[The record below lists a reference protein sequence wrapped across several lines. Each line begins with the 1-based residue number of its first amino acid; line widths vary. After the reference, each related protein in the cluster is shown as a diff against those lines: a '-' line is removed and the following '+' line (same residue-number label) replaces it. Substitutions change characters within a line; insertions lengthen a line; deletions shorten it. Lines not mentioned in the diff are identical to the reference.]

1 MGGGFLSYTFV
12 DEALG
17 RLYYVEGFIYC
28 PGKKKRAYIRE
39 IEAILKTFRTV
50 SEVKQKPAG

>member
-12 DEALG
+12 DEELG
-17 RLYYVEGFIYC
+17 RLYYIEGFIYC

-39 IEAILKTFRTV
+39 IEAILKTFRLA
-50 SEVKQKPAG
+50 SELKPKAAS